1 MVSEVIG
8 GACALE
14 LSLSRAVICPRL
26 RLNSGFCNES
36 WRTTHVVVLI
46 PDLIFILSQRLGKIQ
61 VLDDIRNG
69 LCLGFPWRVDTKFGL
84 GRQSFERP
92 QRDDRYTLGAGVISA
107 LSSRRPFPCT
117 HTGNLQAAPVSY
129 RWFGV
134 KLNLNISLWKWR
146 LMQY

>member
-14 LSLSRAVICPRL
+14 LSLSRAIICPRL
-26 RLNSGFCNES
+26 KLNSGFCNES

-92 QRDDRYTLGAGVISA
+92 QRDDRYTRSRSRSDLSTQLPSA
-107 LSSRRPFPCT
+107 LSLYT
-117 HTGNLQAAPVSY
+117 HWQLASGACLLSMVWCQT
-129 RWFGV
+129 
-134 KLNLNISLWKWR
+134 
-146 LMQY
+146 